1 MPCVCSRW
9 YCRLMAVERSVSPL
23 ACDVHPAVSHRVLY
37 QRRLEKTHSTG
48 NDGTLSYSPQPTPPL
63 SGTEDR
69 SAYRYALATL
79 LRWKASAPA
88 LGIHAFSSPRLT
100 SKDFFAPGFWLVT
113 YIREHSAAFD
123 GRSPRIRVTCAFAPM
138 WMDRARAPSCDSDD
152 PALTL
157 LVCSR
162 RQQSF
167 RAPPYF
173 DVVYSGFI
181 PRWRMAA
188 RSWTAKHEWYI
199 SLSIGNWI
207 MAHLHHTLCISM
219 INTRICN
226 WRHTYQKLLR

>member
-1 MPCVCSRW
+1 MDNALCMFEMILSPYGGREVCF
-9 YCRLMAVERSVSPL
+9 SPL
-23 ACDVHPAVSHRVLY
+23 RAMST
-37 QRRLEKTHSTG
+37 RRFPIESYISVVWRRPTAPGMTG
-48 NDGTLSYSPQPTPPL
+48 PCHIHHNPPPL

-188 RSWTAKHEWYI
+188 RSWTAKHE
-199 SLSIGNWI
+199 
-207 MAHLHHTLCISM
+207 
-219 INTRICN
+219 
-226 WRHTYQKLLR
+226 

>member
-1 MPCVCSRW
+1 
-9 YCRLMAVERSVSPL
+9 
-23 ACDVHPAVSHRVLY
+23 
-37 QRRLEKTHSTG
+37 
-48 NDGTLSYSPQPTPPL
+48 
-63 SGTEDR
+63 
-69 SAYRYALATL
+69 
-79 LRWKASAPA
+79 
-88 LGIHAFSSPRLT
+88 
-100 SKDFFAPGFWLVT
+100 
-113 YIREHSAAFD
+113 
-123 GRSPRIRVTCAFAPM
+123 M

-226 WRHTYQKLLR
+226 WRHTTRSCSGKQLPWAVYTDGLCDAIPSRHLAPIRCTILRPVSYHGYDEENKQLCEAQWNVGMIELYRSRVWLCENGDATFFILQPKDIGVNEFSLKYSLTEPILRNPCNRAREISWAESIESCDYESFSLWIR